1 MTLSPCWSPGTFL
14 HKQREMCWTM
24 SAHCLHAP
32 RCRPSI
38 FVLVTRKEDGEGE
51 QRERTPERARDDK
64 RRWEQMQEMGG
75 DGRRRARRR
84 EETGGDWRRREE
96 MEMGRNTLG
105 SPPWAPLS
113 LRNEGSP
120 TSSPGCHRRVPTRL
134 KELHVSGRDRHFT
147 ATRSIIH
154 HPAAPITARHTHA
167 CLSLRRAQIA
177 SFRSGP
183 LSDFS
188 SWWCGGVCS
197 QDRMLRPLQGNQ
209 PTSTTSRGSPRAT

>member
-1 MTLSPCWSPGTFL
+1 
-14 HKQREMCWTM
+14 
-24 SAHCLHAP
+24 
-32 RCRPSI
+32 
-38 FVLVTRKEDGEGE
+38 
-51 QRERTPERARDDK
+51 
-64 RRWEQMQEMGG
+64 
-75 DGRRRARRR
+75 
-84 EETGGDWRRREE
+84 

-167 CLSLRRAQIA
+167 CLSLGRVQIA

-188 SWWCGGVCS
+188 SWWGGGVCS
-197 QDRMLRPLQGNQ
+197 QDRMLRPLQGDQ
-209 PTSTTSRGSPRAT
+209 PTSTTSRGSPRSTWPTRPSFCTLHVGADSTAKVVSRSASCRAAGQRPRPAPPSEPHCECVPRAATPPPSP